1 MGVPVGVGVG
11 LGLFCGWG
19 AVRAAAAVRPR
30 PVLQRRAGTA
40 GRLRS
45 GLGARGRCLR
55 AMPVGLG
62 DPAALPPSVS
72 GRDEPLWPYSGCEQG
87 NGDAER
93 GLPVLRGRSQA
104 EPWAVPG
111 APLLRES
118 GGSLI
123 T

>member
-1 MGVPVGVGVG
+1 MPVGVGGG
-11 LGLFCGWG
+11 LGLLWGWG

-45 GLGARGRCLR
+45 GLGARGRFLR
-55 AMPVGLG
+55 AMPAGLG
-62 DPAALPPSVS
+62 DRAALPPSIS
-72 GRDEPLWPYSGCEQG
+72 GRDEAPWPYSGCERG
-87 NGDAER
+87 IGDAER
-93 GLPVLRGRSQA
+93 GLPVLRGRSRA
-104 EPWAVPG
+104 EPWAAPG
-111 APLLRES
+111 APLLREN